1 MAEHPPYLA
10 TPGTIKKVL
19 EKVKSASTPE
29 RFTADFLS
37 AKLGLKGGTPR
48 GVIPYL
54 KKIGLIGS
62 DGVPTE
68 LYRRF
73 RNPSESGAAIAEAI
87 RRGYKSLYE
96 MNEYVHELSEK
107 DLKGLLV
114 QATGLEEKSPVIY
127 FIQSTFKNLKSFAD
141 FEQKLDRG
149 NDAEI
154 AKGLDAPDR
163 NERRESKSSGVG
175 VNLGYT
181 INLNLPA
188 TSDVAVFNAIFKSL
202 REHLLK
208 HVD

>member
-10 TPGTIKKVL
+10 NPGTIKKVL
-19 EKVKSASTPE
+19 DKVKSASTPE

-48 GVIPYL
+48 AAIPYL

-62 DGVPTE
+62 DGVPTD

-96 MNEYVHELSEK
+96 MNEYVHELSDK

-127 FIQSTFKNLKSFAD
+127 FIQSTFKNLRSFAD
-141 FEQKLDRG
+141 FEQKLDRA
-149 NDAEI
+149 NDADGSRDTE
-154 AKGLDAPDR
+154 PR
-163 NERRESKSSGVG
+163 ERKQRQPAESSGIG

-188 TSDVAVFNAIFKSL
+188 TSDVAVFNAIFRSL
-202 REHLLK
+202 KEHLLK
-208 HVD
+208 NAD

>member
-48 GVIPYL
+48 AVIPYL
-54 KKIGLIGS
+54 KKIGMIGS

-73 RNPSESGAAIAEAI
+73 RNPTESGAAIAEAI

-96 MNEYVHELSEK
+96 MNEYIHELSEK

-127 FIQSTFKNLKSFAD
+127 FIQSTFKNLKAFAD
-141 FEQKLDRG
+141 FEQKLDRT
-149 NDAEI
+149 NEVDTANAVET
-154 AKGLDAPDR
+154 PDR
-163 NERRESKSSGVG
+163 QQHQRAAASGVG

-202 REHLLK
+202 KEHLLK
-208 HVD
+208 NVD

>member
-1 MAEHPPYLA
+1 LRRLRARRHL
-10 TPGTIKKVL
+10 
-19 EKVKSASTPE
+19 SAS
-29 RFTADFLS
+29 ADFLS

-48 GVIPYL
+48 AVIPYL

-73 RNPSESGAAIAEAI
+73 RNPTESGAAIAEAI

-96 MNEYVHELSEK
+96 MNEYVHELSDK

-141 FEQKLDRG
+141 FEQKLDRADTA
-149 NDAEI
+149 DASN
-154 AKGLDAPDR
+154 GLDTPDGKQR
-163 NERRESKSSGVG
+163 QGTEAAGVG

-202 REHLLK
+202 KEHLLK
-208 HVD
+208 NV

>member
-1 MAEHPPYLA
+1 MTEHPPYLTA
-10 TPGTIKKVL
+10 PGTIKKVL
-19 EKVKSASTPE
+19 EKVRSASTPE

-48 GVIPYL
+48 AVIPYL
-54 KKIGLIGS
+54 KKIGLIGT

-73 RNPSESGAAIAEAI
+73 RNPTESGAAIAEAI

-96 MNEYVHELSEK
+96 MNEYVHELSDK

-127 FIQSTFKNLKSFAD
+127 LIQSTFKNLKTFAD
-141 FEQKLDRG
+141 FEQKLDRAD
-149 NDAEI
+149 DA
-154 AKGLDAPDR
+154 DAPKSPDAPGKQ
-163 NERRESKSSGVG
+163 RRGTEPAGVG
-175 VNLGYT
+175 VKLGYT

-202 REHLLK
+202 KEHLLK
-208 HVD
+208 NVE